1 MDQEKFGKFLKEIR
15 KKHHLTQKQLADKY
29 HVTYQAVSKWENGK
43 NLPDL
48 SLMKEMSKDFNV
60 SLEEMFDGKMNEAP
74 KKNKKWIAIFVG
86 IAILFVIL
94 ISVILFQKDS
104 SDFTF
109 KTLSSTCD
117 NFNLSGNI
125 AYNEKKSSIYI
136 AHIQYCGGED
146 QNQYR
151 KIECTLYETNDNL
164 EMKIDS
170 FKYDEDTPITLED
183 FLKTVTF
190 TIDQYEKICKEY
202 SENSMFLSISAEDQN
217 GKVTMYK
224 VPLSFQACSK

>member
-86 IAILFVIL
+86 VAILLIIL
-94 ISVILFQKDS
+94 ISVVFFQKDG

-136 AHIQYCGGED
+136 TNIEYCGSED
-146 QNQYR
+146 QTAYQ
-151 KIECTLYETNDNL
+151 KIECTLYEKNKNI
-164 EMKIDS
+164 EMKIAS
-170 FKYDEDTPITLED
+170 FKYDKDRPITLEE

-190 TIDQYEKICKEY
+190 TVDQYAKICKEY
-202 SENSMFLSISAEDQN
+202 SKNSMYLSISAEDQN
-217 GKVTMYK
+217 EKVTTYK

>member
-1 MDQEKFGKFLKEIR
+1 MDQEKFGKFLKDIR

-60 SLEEMFDGKMNEAP
+60 SLEDMMNGRIQETI
-74 KKNKKWIAIFVG
+74 KKRRNWIPLLLG
-86 IAILFVIL
+86 IIL
-94 ISVILFQKDS
+94 IIFISFCLLFHWDNNN
-104 SDFTF
+104 FEF

-117 NFNLSGNI
+117 NFNISGNI

-136 AHIQYCGGED
+136 ANIQYCGGTDTKE
-146 QNQYR
+146 YR
-151 KIECTLYETNDNL
+151 KIECTLYETNNNL

-170 FKYDEDTPITLED
+170 FQYDENEPITLEE
-183 FLKTVTF
+183 FLKNVTF
-190 TIDQYEKICKEY
+190 TVDQYAKICKEY
-202 SENSMFLSISAEDQN
+202 SENSMFLSISAEDSK
-217 GKVTMYK
+217 GEVTIYK
-224 VPLSFQACSK
+224 VPLSFQSCSR

>member
-104 SDFTF
+104 SDFKF
-109 KTLSSTCD
+109 KTLSSNCD
-117 NFNLSGNI
+117 NFNLYGSM
-125 AYNEKKSSIYI
+125 AYDNQKTSIYI
-136 AHIQYCGGED
+136 SNVTYCGGDD
-146 QNQYR
+146 QNRYTT
-151 KIECTLYETNDNL
+151 IECVLYEMDGKTK
-164 EMKIDS
+164 EEVS
-170 FKYDEDTPITLED
+170 RYTYDDGAITLEE
-183 FLKTVTF
+183 FLQNVSF
-190 TIDQYEKICKEY
+190 HIDHYSDECKMY
-202 SENSMFLSISAEDQN
+202 LENGLQMEIHATKEDGEIVYYQI
-217 GKVTMYK
+217 
-224 VPLSFQACSK
+224 PLTLKDNCGV

>member
-104 SDFTF
+104 SDFKF
-109 KTLSSTCD
+109 KTLSSNCD
-117 NFNLSGNI
+117 NFNISGNI

-151 KIECTLYETNDNL
+151 KIECTLYETNDKL

-170 FKYDEDTPITLED
+170 FKYDKDAPITLEE

-190 TIDQYEKICKEY
+190 TVDQYAKICKEY